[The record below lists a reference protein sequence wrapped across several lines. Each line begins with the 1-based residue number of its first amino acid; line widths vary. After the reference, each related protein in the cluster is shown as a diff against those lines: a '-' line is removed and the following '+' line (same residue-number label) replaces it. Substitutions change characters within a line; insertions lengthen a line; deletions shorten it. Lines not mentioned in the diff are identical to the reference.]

1 MFSPPHNYT
10 GNCPLRL
17 HSATSPPGGWTCQ
30 HGTGICLLLCR
41 FGEPPLLTAPSRA
54 LTANTYP
61 DPPGRDGWGQKRLG
75 LWVCS
80 ILVARHFTS
89 SASTHPIFPARKIA
103 LPARPITLLTRPI
116 TLPVG
121 PIIVPATLHSSPMVL
136 TSSSTVLCQLKKQ
149 VILFCV
155 GSWGSGLSCPLAR
168 CTLGCFGKSQPFWVA
183 YFRVHLFKMMSQFL
197 YWLDAIMDRSGTF
210 S

>member
-41 FGEPPLLTAPSRA
+41 FGKPPLLTAPSRA

-61 DPPGRDGWGQKRLG
+61 GPPGRDGWGQKRLG

-136 TSSSTVLCQLKKQ
+136 TIIVH
-149 VILFCV
+149 
-155 GSWGSGLSCPLAR
+155 
-168 CTLGCFGKSQPFWVA
+168 CTLPTQEASYTLLCW
-183 YFRVHLFKMMSQFL
+183 
-197 YWLDAIMDRSGTF
+197 
-210 S
+210 